1 MSEQTKEFGLF
12 IDGLRIDR
20 NLSRED
26 LCDGIISIS
35 QYKRYL
41 NGSASIPNNKLIE
54 LADRL
59 NFSIS
64 EIHSLFQ
71 KKHNIQYNQ
80 IVEVFTLVK
89 QNDFQ
94 SAYEKALIIQKD
106 PIISGTNEMFLNYC
120 LIKCQYHLELASK
133 IQALSKYSDLI
144 GYPECITKLSF
155 NRTELAILIE
165 IVYIAGS
172 MDNYEPV
179 DLLYKVISS
188 ENFQYISSDDRSFV
202 PALYYSLAVALNKQE
217 KLNEA
222 VNVTENAISYCVTYE
237 TSNAISHLFLANS
250 FAQFDLGNIEK
261 AMIAAQKALMHL
273 YIEGNTLLYDTF
285 AKAIESRFQI
295 SIEELKKTD
304 W

>member
-1 MSEQTKEFGLF
+1 MNEQSKEFGLF

-20 NLSRED
+20 KLSRED
-26 LCDGIISIS
+26 LCDEIISIS

-80 IVEVFTLVK
+80 IIEVFTQIK
-89 QNDFQ
+89 HNNFQ
-94 SAYEKALIIQKD
+94 VAYDKALIIQKD
-106 PIISGTNEMFLNYC
+106 PMISATNEMFLNYC
-120 LIKCQYHLELASK
+120 LIKCQYNLELASK
-133 IQALSKYSDLI
+133 IQALSKFSDLI
-144 GYPECITKLSF
+144 GYPECVTNLSF

-165 IVYIAGS
+165 IVYIASS
-172 MDNYEPV
+172 MDNYEPA
-179 DLLYKVISS
+179 DLIYKVLSS

-202 PALYYSLAVALNKQE
+202 PALYYSLAVVLNKQN
-217 KLNEA
+217 KPNEA
-222 VNVTENAISYCVTYE
+222 IKITDNAISYCITYE
-237 TSNAISHLFLANS
+237 TSNALSHLFLANS
-250 FAQFDLGNIEK
+250 FAYFDLGNCDKAIES
-261 AMIAAQKALMHL
+261 AQKALMHL
-273 YIEGNTLLYDTF
+273 YIQGNHEMYESFT
-285 AKAIESRFQI
+285 KAIESRFKVSLEDI
-295 SIEELKKTD
+295 KKTD